1 MGITK
6 IDCSK
11 IHNIYYFDKS
21 GVRDPKIQTKKN
33 AFVGPCSSFFA
44 SGQNSHSRGVKR
56 RHFDFRTAEPSVV
69 EHVNETETEVSVFT
83 QTCFFEPSVPHSTN
97 NSLISELET
106 LGAQSQE
113 DMKDLEFITKQH
125 NMQYFK
131 QFKNIEQSLY
141 HQSVNGYPSPK
152 FDSLLEEMELRHK
165 AWVQKDTG

>member
-1 MGITK
+1 M
-6 IDCSK
+6 
-11 IHNIYYFDKS
+11 
-21 GVRDPKIQTKKN
+21 
-33 AFVGPCSSFFA
+33 
-44 SGQNSHSRGVKR
+44 KR

-83 QTCFFEPSVPHSTN
+83 HSCFFEPSVPHSTN
-97 NSLISELET
+97 NSLISEIVFFLSISELET

-113 DMKDLEFITKQH
+113 DMKDLEFVTKQH